1 MLRIWLQRANTRW
14 MYSSQPVK
22 KVKQV
27 SRGCV
32 ARPARILGRAQAVQ
46 KPNARYQTSSDF
58 KQVPANRAY
67 ATKSQGSKG
76 SFVLKKSANSETYH
90 PCLAW
95 QCTPLTRTSHQACRT
110 RETEGSC
117 LLLSS
122 AGPKT
127 CSAASSR
134 GCGTSSRSLRS
145 APAAPVGKNGG
156 REREKESLNTKET
169 NTEAVQSLSLLPPSS
184 FTPSAPHRCLRS
196 RLRS

>member
-95 QCTPLTRTSHQACRT
+95 QCIPSTRTSLLASRT
-110 RETEGSC
+110 HGRGGKKKLQST
-117 LLLSS
+117 
-122 AGPKT
+122 AGLRT
-127 CSAASSR
+127 CSEASSR
-134 GCGTSSRSLRS
+134 DCGTSNHSPRL
-145 APAAPVGKNGG
+145 ALVGPVG
-156 REREKESLNTKET
+156 RKEAKKEG
-169 NTEAVQSLSLLPPSS
+169 EMVS
-184 FTPSAPHRCLRS
+184 
-196 RLRS
+196 